1 MKITVYQNVTV
12 ASSAVTCDQ
21 FLKKLNSI
29 FSLNIFEC

>member
-21 FLKKLNSI
+21 FLKIKYH
-29 FSLNIFEC
+29 F